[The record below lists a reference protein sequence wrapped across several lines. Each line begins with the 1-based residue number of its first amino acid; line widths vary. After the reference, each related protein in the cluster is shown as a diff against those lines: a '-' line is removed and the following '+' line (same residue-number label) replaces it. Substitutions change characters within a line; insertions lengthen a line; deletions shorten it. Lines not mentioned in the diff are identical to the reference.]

1 MHRRAL
7 FKLALAAG
15 AVGAS
20 GWAGAKTTPALL
32 KPKALRA
39 GMTVGLVAP
48 ASPAPERDEVH
59 FGLDIIRSLGFN
71 AQAGK
76 HVFEKNQYLAGSD
89 EQRAADIN
97 SFFADPS
104 VDAIFCLRGGY
115 GSARLLPL
123 LDYRRIAQ
131 NPKVLLGYSDITA
144 LLNGLQRQTGLVT
157 FHGPVAAHGL
167 TDYSVAEFQ
176 KVLQPARFTE
186 PLVIGAA
193 PEFEPRPGRLDKAN
207 RLTVIRG
214 GKASGR
220 LVGGN
225 LTVLTSLLGTPFEP
239 EVKGA
244 ILFLEDIGEEP
255 YRLDRMLTQWWLAG
269 KLQQLNGIVFGKFT
283 EAKASGNSFSI
294 EDVLRSRCEALAIP
308 VLRGTMIGHVADQTT
323 VPLGVLAEL
332 DADAGR
338 LTLLE
343 SAVS

>member
-1 MHRRAL
+1 MKRRSL
-7 FKLALAAG
+7 FKLAMAAG
-15 AVGAS
+15 AAGAS
-20 GWAGAKTTPALL
+20 GWAGAKTKPVLL

-39 GMTVGLVAP
+39 GMTIGLVAP

-71 AQAGK
+71 AKAGR

-89 EQRAADIN
+89 AQRAADLN

-123 LDYRRIAQ
+123 LDYQRIAQ
-131 NPKVLLGYSDITA
+131 KPKVLLGYSDITA
-144 LLNGLQRQTGLVT
+144 LLNGIQGQTGLVT
-157 FHGPVAAHGL
+157 YHGPVAAHGL
-167 TDYSVAEFQ
+167 TAYSVAEFQ
-176 KVLQPARFTE
+176 KVLQPATLSE

-214 GKASGR
+214 GTATGR

-239 EVKGA
+239 DVKGCL
-244 ILFLEDIGEEP
+244 LFLEDIGEEP
-255 YRLDRMLTQWWLAG
+255 YRIDRMLTQWWLAG
-269 KLQQLNGIVFGKFT
+269 KLQQLSGIVFGKFT
-283 EAKASGNSFSI
+283 EAKSNDNSFSV
-294 EDVLRSRCEALAIP
+294 EEVLRSRCEALAIP
-308 VLRGTMIGHVADQTT
+308 VLRGTMIGHVPDQTT
-323 VPLGVLAEL
+323 VPLGVMAEL
-332 DADAGR
+332 NADAGR